1 MIVVSNSGPLIAL
14 AQINNFEL
22 LKTLYNRLYIPPA
35 VQKEVV
41 GLGRGRA
48 GAVEVD
54 LADWIEI
61 VEVQNGT
68 AIQLLRGQL
77 DAGESQAIVLALEL
91 QANLLLIDEARGRR
105 IAQAQGLNVTGTVGT
120 LIAAKKR
127 GFIDN
132 VTLLLDGLITSGFR
146 MSAKLYQTAQ
156 ALSGEE

>member
-35 VQKEVV
+35 VQEEVV

-54 LADWIEI
+54 LADWIKI
-61 VEVQNGT
+61 VEVQNRT

-77 DAGESQAIVLALEL
+77 DLGESQAIVLALEL

-105 IAQAQGLNVTGTVGT
+105 IAQAQGLNVT
-120 LIAAKKR
+120 
-127 GFIDN
+127 
-132 VTLLLDGLITSGFR
+132 
-146 MSAKLYQTAQ
+146 KLFF
-156 ALSGEE
+156 